1 MSLFSCHSSVEEAFE
16 GKTAQLFS
24 IFGVAGH
31 CHSIGQRPPRH
42 ISPVA
47 ALVSKKIKRVY
58 TVSSAKTSST
68 LHEAGFGE
76 DEELMEAD
84 ADDHRSRSNKRK
96 KPNDENVEPVV
107 ASRQPQEYGTIVLQ
121 IEEKE
126 AQRLRAPNC
135 CSRRLCHPGLSTVE
149 KLRKFAQKVN
159 IQEALPPL
167 KTHRAH
173 QANASVV
180 LNTISW
186 GQTLATRVEECGVV
200 VTALHITTSSI
211 SKKRSRVA
219 RRD

>member
-1 MSLFSCHSSVEEAFE
+1 MAEGGGILRSGMQGKHKLSHNDVDRTTQFETGILTEA
-16 GKTAQLFS
+16 Q
-24 IFGVAGH
+24 
-31 CHSIGQRPPRH
+31 
-42 ISPVA
+42 
-47 ALVSKKIKRVY
+47 
-58 TVSSAKTSST
+58 
-68 LHEAGFGE
+68 
-76 DEELMEAD
+76 
-84 ADDHRSRSNKRK
+84 HRK
-96 KPNDENVEPVV
+96 VV

-211 SKKRSRVA
+211 SKKRSSESFSTI
-219 RRD
+219 